1 MNTAKQK
8 KFFDIPRKKG
18 KKTNWK
24 NLNRS
29 ISWRINIAKKKK
41 ETAKYSAFFQ
51 KKLKHCPICNNK
63 KRHTFIIIY
72 GYKYAECELCGHI
85 FMQPPIDLKAVRH
98 LYSGNKKSSA
108 QDKIY
113 INENIFKKR
122 IKQIATPKIEY
133 CNNIIKKRG
142 LWIDIGCGVGE
153 MLIAAK
159 KTGWKVFG
167 IESDLREVKFAKQ
180 HGLDVVQDYITTNN
194 IEQLRNADV
203 ISLINILEHINK
215 PSEFL
220 QSIANALPRN
230 VYVIIE
236 IPRHPSLS
244 SFVNL
249 VFPNLAYRHI
259 HSPEHMHIFTEKS
272 LAIMLN
278 NAKLKAV
285 GMWEFG
291 QDVSDLILLAA
302 ANVSKKEDQ
311 FIDMIYKLV
320 PDLQKIID
328 KKSMS
333 DTIFIVT
340 KKF

>member
-1 MNTAKQK
+1 MAKQK
-8 KFFDIPRKKG
+8 KFNIPRKKG
-18 KKTNWK
+18 KETNWK

-29 ISWRINIAKKKK
+29 ILWRIKAAKRKK

-63 KRHTFIIIY
+63 QYQTFVIIY
-72 GYKYAECELCGHI
+72 GYKYAECKSCGHI
-85 FMQPPIDLKAVRH
+85 FMQPPLDLKAVRH
-98 LYSGNKKSSA
+98 MYSGGKKSSM

-113 INENIFKKR
+113 INNENLFKKR
-122 IKQIATPKIEY
+122 IKQIATPKVEY
-133 CNNIIKKRG
+133 CNGIIKKKG
-142 LWIDIGCGVGE
+142 VWIDIGCGVGE
-153 MLIAAK
+153 MLIAAE

-167 IESDLREVKFAKQ
+167 IEPDLREVKFAKQ
-180 HGLDVVQDYITTNN
+180 HGLNVAQDFITTDNA
-194 IEQLRNADV
+194 EQLRDADV
-203 ISLINILEHINK
+203 VSLISVLEHINN

-220 QSIANALPRN
+220 QNIVNALPRN
-230 VYVIIE
+230 AYVIIE
-236 IPRHPSLS
+236 VPRHPSLS

-259 HSPEHMHIFTEKS
+259 HSPEHLHIFTEKS
-272 LAIMLN
+272 LATMFSR
-278 NAKLKAV
+278 ARLKAV

-302 ANVSKKEDQ
+302 ANASKKESQ
-311 FIDMIYKLV
+311 FIGMIYKLV
-320 PDLQKIID
+320 PDLQKVVD
-328 KKSMS
+328 EKSMS